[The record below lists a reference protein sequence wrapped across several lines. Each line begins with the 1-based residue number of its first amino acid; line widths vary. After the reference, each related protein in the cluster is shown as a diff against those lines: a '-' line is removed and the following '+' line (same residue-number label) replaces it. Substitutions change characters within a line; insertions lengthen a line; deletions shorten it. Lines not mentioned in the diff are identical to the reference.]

1 MTWCPRHSW
10 SEDRPCHTSGAWA
23 LDSLLQLLSS
33 PCFPLMGRGSPDC
46 LWNIREWQFHRLFWQ
61 QNEKSED
68 IILLPK
74 ARVSPLNTHT
84 HTHTHKEAN
93 LPMTGVSCRQT
104 LKTAINRFPQ
114 MCYISTYKGKVPALV
129 SACRCNQNE
138 STMTQTNDFKNST
151 ENSEATQAPALPSSS
166 TILTIKTTHTETKPQ
181 KKIKWWLMSIPIW
194 LTVWLTNTANQPQ
207 HEGEY

>member
-1 MTWCPRHSW
+1 MAWCPRHSW

-84 HTHTHKEAN
+84 HTHTHTKKQTFPWQVFHVGRLSKLPSTGSLKCAIFLLIKEKFQHWFLLVDAIKMN
-93 LPMTGVSCRQT
+93 PQWHRQMT
-104 LKTAINRFPQ
+104 LKIQQRIQRLHKLQPSPVPQ
-114 MCYISTYKGKVPALV
+114 PFSQSRQRTL
-129 SACRCNQNE
+129 RQNHRRRL
-138 STMTQTNDFKNST
+138 S
-151 ENSEATQAPALPSSS
+151 
-166 TILTIKTTHTETKPQ
+166 
-181 KKIKWWLMSIPIW
+181 
-194 LTVWLTNTANQPQ
+194 
-207 HEGEY
+207 GG